1 MGARRVKNGARSA
14 AWLKRAM
21 RPAGP
26 DRSVRLWEAE
36 DLGLPSSLACATLRR
51 APRPEIP
58 GDRDMTVARFRVDVP
73 SLSIRRKPVE
83 SLSPQ
88 HDIPRNPVGQI
99 LTHEGHSIAL
109 VDLGREASEALQ
121 ASWPTDQPFQSGGV
135 VESTWLLPMLGA
147 GSTAVSSL
155 MAGNVF
161 LATVNPATLMTI
173 GSGVGSAVMG
183 PTGIVAQVPFIAASS
198 ALMPV
203 VAPVMLFTT
212 VSSLVMCARLDRA
225 QRTLGRLVEVV
236 ERVRRLLDAE
246 DYARFETAAERIDE
260 IRSEFEHCRR
270 FASDVPDK
278 LARIDHDVGVLRSKY
293 GRMMTGDVDSEDG
306 ARAAVSDL
314 NRFFLASLYDVQ
326 IDVLQ
331 LYLALQNDPD
341 VVEFRQSRLREK
353 NERYGEDF
361 RQVLDDD
368 RVGAYHRELK
378 GGLSKSV
385 WPRLYRG
392 LGLPFGGEPEATV
405 NRVRAI
411 RKDFNSVQ
419 GRMEK
424 WVEASEAVTD
434 ESRRQAV
441 VFYREPNGE
450 RAMRAYHTGEVRVEG
465 VGA

>member
-1 MGARRVKNGARSA
+1 M
-14 AWLKRAM
+14 
-21 RPAGP
+21 
-26 DRSVRLWEAE
+26 EI
-36 DLGLPSSLACATLRR
+36 LPR
-51 APRPEIP
+51 
-58 GDRDMTVARFRVDVP
+58 
-73 SLSIRRKPVE
+73 
-83 SLSPQ
+83 Q

-99 LTHEGHSIAL
+99 LTHDERSIAL
-109 VDLGREASEALQ
+109 LDLGRDASKALR

-161 LATVNPATLMTI
+161 LATANPLTLMTI
-173 GSGVGSAVMG
+173 GSGVGSAVMEG
-183 PTGIVAQVPFIAASS
+183 TKIVAQAPFIAASS

-212 VSSLVMCARLDRA
+212 VSSVVMCSRLDRA
-225 QRTLGRLVEVV
+225 QRTLGRLFEVV

-260 IRSEFEHCRR
+260 IRSEFEHSRR

-293 GRMMTGDVDSEDG
+293 GRMMTGDVDSEDA
-306 ARAAVSDL
+306 ARAAVWDL
-314 NRFFLASLYDVQ
+314 NRFFLGSLYDVQ

-331 LYLALQNDPD
+331 LYLAIQNDAD
-341 VVEFRQSRLREK
+341 VVEFRQSRLSEK
-353 NERYGEDF
+353 IKGYSGDF
-361 RQVLDDD
+361 RQVLEDD

-378 GGLSKSV
+378 GGLPKSV
-385 WPRLYRG
+385 WRRLSRD
-392 LGLPFGGEPEATV
+392 LGRGGEPAARV
-405 NRVRAI
+405 RKVRAI
-411 RKDFNSVQ
+411 RKDFNSVR
-419 GRMEK
+419 GRMEQ

-441 VFYREPNGE
+441 VFYRDPDDE
-450 RAMRAYHTGEVRVEG
+450 RELRAFHTGEVRVEG
-465 VGA
+465 VGG